1 MRYVAF
7 LRGIN
12 VNPRTQVDMAA
23 LRAMLEGLGYTAVRT
38 HLRSGNAVFTAE
50 PQPRERIERAIGGAL
65 EPPVAVMVRTA
76 AELRAVVERN
86 PLEVRDPARF
96 AVVFLS
102 RAPDRE
108 ELESIDP
115 ADYAPEVMRVG
126 ERELYI
132 DFPDGL
138 ARPKLPPLLEKR
150 SDNTGTM
157 RNWNT
162 VTKLLELTGTDG

>member
-12 VNPRTQVDMAA
+12 VNPATQVDMAA
-23 LRAMLEGLGYTAVRT
+23 LRAMLEGLGYSDVRT
-38 HLRSGNAVFTAE
+38 HLRSGNAVFSAE
-50 PQPRERIERAIGGAL
+50 PQPREKIEKAIRDGLAL
-65 EPPVAVMVRTA
+65 PVAVMVRTA
-76 AELRAVVERN
+76 DELRAVVDGN
-86 PLEVRDPARF
+86 PLEVREPAKF

-102 RAPDRE
+102 EPPDRE
-108 ELESIDP
+108 ELEAIDP
-115 ADYAPEVMRVG
+115 ARYAPEVMRMG

-138 ARPKLPPLLEKR
+138 ARPRLPALLEKGAK
-150 SDNTGTM
+150 NAGTM

-162 VTKLLELTGTDG
+162 VTKLLELVTAS